1 MGAGRPAG
9 EGGGGLGLRRV
20 VERGRCEGGW
30 LRAEG

>member
-1 MGAGRPAG
+1 VGAGRLGAG
-9 EGGGGLGLRRV
+9 GFGLRRV